1 MDRVFELCST
11 MLRMLREN
19 NYAELP
25 TYMEQLA
32 SANTAA
38 VAAIRAAL

>member
-1 MDRVFELCST
+1 MFELCSA

-19 NYAELP
+19 SYEELP
-25 TYMEQLA
+25 PYMEQLA
-32 SANTAA
+32 SAHTSA